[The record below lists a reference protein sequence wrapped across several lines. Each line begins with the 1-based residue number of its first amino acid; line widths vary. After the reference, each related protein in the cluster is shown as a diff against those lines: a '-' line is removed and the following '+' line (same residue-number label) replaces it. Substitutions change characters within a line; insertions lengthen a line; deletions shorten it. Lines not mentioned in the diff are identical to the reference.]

1 MNWPT
6 SASRLASV
14 SLVAVALLGLT
25 TGCEEANDLG
35 LELPGTSP
43 ITANY
48 LDLPVAAYTVR
59 QQPVETIQADQT
71 LVGRL
76 RDSFVG
82 TTTAKG
88 YLNLQVIT
96 SDTIPSTFTAHRLD
110 SVVVTL
116 PFGQVYG
123 SATQPLQLDL
133 QALAQPLDERVVY
146 NSTSSAATS
155 STLLAGFT
163 APLNRTRTVKRRVGS
178 GVSSDTTTT
187 VITTTEP
194 DQVVRVRMLRY
205 PTTATLANSVFTAL
219 KDGTP
224 TQAKLDAVWKGI
236 ALEASANHSGNIV
249 GFSSNTGASVS
260 FYYTATATVGTV
272 AKVRSRLY
280 RLLLANGLSSVPGK
294 YFTQITTDLSG
305 TALAGLTTPQS
316 QVSAAASNGFTYAQG
331 GTGLGTR
338 IEFQGL
344 DNLRNNTDIAINRA
358 ELIVP
363 VKQNSNALFPYPNGL
378 FLYEVNNAN
387 TVLTRTV
394 GATTYER
401 LIPAEGVNSLSGIRL
416 TPSSAGPGVAPA
428 VATVPLGQDPVQQY
442 SVPLTEYL
450 QAYLQNRL
458 DGELPGGLILSP
470 ILRSSS
476 VLNLNRAQ
484 LDANNIKLRVYYSKL
499 R

>member
-43 ITANY
+43 ITATY

-59 QQPVETIQADQT
+59 QQPVQTIQADQT

-96 SDTIPSTFTAHRLD
+96 SDTIPSTFTAQRLD

-123 SATQPLQLDL
+123 SAAQPLQFDL
-133 QALAQPLDERVVY
+133 QALAQPLDERVAY
-146 NSTSSAATS
+146 NSTSSAAT

-163 APLNRTRTVKRRVGS
+163 APLNRTRTVKRRIGS

-205 PTTATLANSVFTAL
+205 PTTATLANAVFTAL

-236 ALEASANHSGNIV
+236 ALEPSANHSGSIV
-249 GFSSNTGASVS
+249 GFSSNTGANVS

-272 AKVRSRLY
+272 TKVRSRLY

-316 QVSAAASNGFTYAQG
+316 QVPAAAANGFTYAQS

-344 DNLRNNTDIAINRA
+344 ETLRNNTDIAINRA

-363 VKQNSNALFPYPNGL
+363 IKQNSNALFPYPNSL
-378 FLYEVNNAN
+378 YLYEVNNAN
-387 TVLTRTV
+387 TVLTRNV

-401 LIPAEGVNSLSGIRL
+401 LVPAEGINSVSGLRL
-416 TPSSAGPGVAPA
+416 TPASAGPGVSPA
-428 VATVPLGQDPVQQY
+428 VATFVAGQDPVQQY

-470 ILRSSS
+470 TLRSNS
-476 VLNLNRAQ
+476 VLSLNRAQ